1 MNTALLSAPV
11 PPRAD
16 DAAPPADSDSVRP
29 EHVAPHHV
37 APHEVEASADDLPAD
52 DNLPAD
58 EEAADDQSV
67 NGAADVFTD
76 DEIAESDGPD
86 GPDEAADAAPAET
99 PAEQVA
105 PPEPHLE
112 TAALLQDGPPAC
124 GASDHPVPAVVPPE
138 PTLEVSRAPEQS
150 SPAKPQG
157 SVAPAKP
164 KPAPKKVE
172 SKAPAPKPEPQPEPK
187 PEPASGFAK
196 LGLSA
201 ALLKAL
207 AEKGYE
213 TPTPV
218 QAEVIPAIL
227 AGRDVLGQAATGT
240 GKTAAFA
247 LPLLDRLRI
256 AKTAPDAPDEEFP
269 GPAVFCMAP
278 TRELAAQVAEAFRAY
293 RGEMRVNILTVVGGE
308 SFGPQLSALRRGVD
322 VVVATPGRA
331 LDLLKRGSLD
341 LSGLLACVLDEADEM
356 LDMGF
361 QDEIEAVLD
370 FTPPGRQTVLV
381 SATLP
386 PRIHAIANKHLT
398 NPVRIEI
405 GKPQAAKGEDARVV
419 HSAHFV
425 RRHEKAAA
433 IDRILEVDGAG
444 PALIFCRTRG
454 GADDLTT
461 ELNRCGRRAAALH
474 GGLTQDQRTKVVERL
489 RGGSLNVVVATDV
502 AARGL
507 DVPELTH
514 VFHSDLPSGPEP
526 FVHRCGRVGRAGRVG
541 RVVSFLHPKER
552 FKLVQFARAAN
563 ADIAITGLPAADD
576 VITGRL
582 KKTKAALQD
591 AATSPAFAK
600 LRDQLGPILAELDK
614 EFGPETLALAAAA
627 LAHRT
632 AFGEEPVTQLGAPG
646 PSGGGPGGPRSGG
659 SKLSGGSN
667 FKGGPGGPKFKGGK
681 GKGGPRVHAP
691 CPPGSARLFV
701 SAGRDAGVGPGDLVG
716 AIAGETHLTG
726 GDIGAIKIGPGFSLV
741 DVPQGAADQ
750 VIQSLS
756 RGGLRGNKVTVRHDR
771 QG

>member
-1 MNTALLSAPV
+1 MNTALLSASPSSQTD
-11 PPRAD
+11 D
-16 DAAPPADSDSVRP
+16 DAPESARP
-29 EHVAPHHV
+29 EHVEPQA
-37 APHEVEASADDLPAD
+37 VEAAADDLPAD
-52 DNLPAD
+52 
-58 EEAADDQSV
+58 S
-67 NGAADVFTD
+67 
-76 DEIAESDGPD
+76 
-86 GPDEAADAAPAET
+86 EAADADSEVAESNVADSNV
-99 PAEQVA
+99 AESEVVGGAAEVVVEDDA

-112 TAALLQDGPPAC
+112 TAALLNDAPPAC
-124 GASDHPVPAVVPPE
+124 GAGEPPIPAVTPP
-138 PTLEVSRAPEQS
+138 AAS
-150 SPAKPQG
+150 SAPAKPQAD
-157 SVAPAKP
+157 VAPKQADV
-164 KPAPKKVE
+164 APKKVE
-172 SKAPAPKPEPQPEPK
+172 LKKPEPQPEPK
-187 PEPASGFAK
+187 PEPAPKSGFAK

-247 LPLLDRLRI
+247 LPLLDRMRI
-256 AKTAPDAPDEEFP
+256 AETAPDAPDERP
-269 GPAVFCMAP
+269 GPAIFCMAP

-381 SATLP
+381 SATLA
-386 PRIHAIANKHLT
+386 PRIQAIAAKHLS

-425 RRHEKAAA
+425 RRQEKAAA

-444 PALIFCRTRG
+444 PTLIFCRTRG

-489 RGGSLNVVVATDV
+489 RGGTLNVVVATDV

-514 VFHSDLPSGPEP
+514 VVHADLPNGPEP

-563 ADIAITGLPAADD
+563 ADVAITDLPAADD
-576 VITGRL
+576 VVTGRL
-582 KKTKAALQD
+582 KKTRAALQD

-600 LRDQLGPILAELDK
+600 LREQLGPLLAELDK

-632 AFGEEPVTQLGAPG
+632 AFGEEPVGELGAPG
-646 PSGGGPGGPRSGG
+646 PRDSGGPSDGPRGKGGPKFSGGPGG
-659 SKLSGGSN
+659 SK
-667 FKGGPGGPKFKGGK
+667 FKSGPKFAGK
-681 GKGGPRVHAP
+681 GAPRTPGP
-691 CPPGSARLFV
+691 CPPGSARLWV
-701 SAGRDAGVGPGDLVG
+701 SAGRDSGVRPGDLVG
-716 AIAGETHLTG
+716 AIAGETHLSG
-726 GDIGAIKIGPGFSLV
+726 GDIGAITIAPSFSLV
-741 DVPQGAADQ
+741 DVPQQAADT

-756 RGGLRGNKVTVRHDR
+756 RGGLRGDKVTVRHDR
-771 QG
+771 QA

>member
-1 MNTALLSAPV
+1 MNTALLSAPAPSQTDAV
-11 PPRAD
+11 DAESSPPE
-16 DAAPPADSDSVRP
+16 PADAPRSEADGSD
-29 EHVAPHHV
+29 AD
-37 APHEVEASADDLPAD
+37 AEARIDADDLPAD
-52 DNLPAD
+52 D
-58 EEAADDQSV
+58 EAA
-67 NGAADVFTD
+67 GA
-76 DEIAESDGPD
+76 
-86 GPDEAADAAPAET
+86 
-99 PAEQVA
+99 
-105 PPEPHLE
+105 PEPHLE
-112 TAALLQDGPPAC
+112 TAELLNDGPPAC
-124 GASDHPVPAVVPPE
+124 GAPGEPVPAVVPPE
-138 PTLEVSRAPEQS
+138 SSEQS
-150 SPAKPQG
+150 APAKPQAAAG
-157 SVAPAKP
+157 PVEE
-164 KPAPKKVE
+164 KPAPKQVE
-172 SKAPAPKPEPQPEPK
+172 LKRPEPESQPEP
-187 PEPASGFAK
+187 EPAKKSGFAK

-207 AEKGYE
+207 DEKGYE

-247 LPLLDRLRI
+247 LPLLDRLRT
-256 AKTAPDAPDEEFP
+256 AATAPDAPDQEDYN
-269 GPAVFCMAP
+269 GPAIFCMAP

-293 RGEMRVNILTVVGGE
+293 RGEMRVNVLTVVGGE

-331 LDLLKRGSLD
+331 LDLLKRGNLD

-386 PRIHAIANKHLT
+386 PRINAIANKHLS

-444 PALIFCRTRG
+444 PTLIFCRTRG

-474 GGLTQDQRTKVVERL
+474 GGLTQDQRTKVVDRL
-489 RGGSLNVVVATDV
+489 RGGTLNVVVATDV

-514 VFHSDLPSGPEP
+514 VVHADLPTGPEP

-552 FKLVQFARAAN
+552 FKLNQYAKAAN
-563 ADIAITGLPAADD
+563 ADIAITDLPAADD

-582 KKTKAALQD
+582 KKTREALKD
-591 AATSPAFAK
+591 AATAPGFAK
-600 LRDQLGPILAELDK
+600 LREQLGPILAELDK
-614 EFGPETLALAAAA
+614 EFGPEALALAAAA

-632 AFGEEPVTQLGAPG
+632 AFGEEPVEQLGAPG
-646 PSGGGPGGPRSGG
+646 PRGGSGGPGGPGG
-659 SKLSGGSN
+659 SQFKG
-667 FKGGPGGPKFKGGK
+667 KGGPGGSKFKSK
-681 GKGGPRVHAP
+681 GKGGPRTPGV
-691 CPPGSARLFV
+691 CPPGSARLWV
-701 SAGRDAGVGPGDLVG
+701 SAGRDAGVRPGDLVG
-716 AIAGETHLTG
+716 AIAGETHLNG
-726 GDIGAIKIGPGFSLV
+726 GDIGAITITPNFSLV
-741 DVPQGAADQ
+741 DVPQQAADT

-756 RGGLRGNKVTVRHDR
+756 RGGLRGDKVSVRHDR
-771 QG
+771 EG

>member
-1 MNTALLSAPV
+1 MNTALLSSPAPS
-11 PPRAD
+11 AQAA
-16 DAAPPADSDSVRP
+16 DAAEDDGPDSARP
-29 EHVAPHHV
+29 EHVDPQAV
-37 APHEVEASADDLPAD
+37 DAGADDLPAD
-52 DNLPAD
+52 D
-58 EEAADDQSV
+58 
-67 NGAADVFTD
+67 
-76 DEIAESDGPD
+76 
-86 GPDEAADAAPAET
+86 EAADAAAEVVV
-99 PAEQVA
+99 EDDA

-112 TAALLQDGPPAC
+112 TAALLNDGPPAC
-124 GASDHPVPAVVPPE
+124 DATDEPVPAVAPPE
-138 PTLEVSRAPEQS
+138 PTSEA
-150 SPAKPQG
+150 PAKPQANA
-157 SVAPAKP
+157 APADAGD

-172 SKAPAPKPEPQPEPK
+172 LKAPEPQPEPQ
-187 PEPASGFAK
+187 PEPEPEKQSGFAA
-196 LGLSA
+196 LGLSP

-207 AEKGYE
+207 KEKGYE

-227 AGRDVLGQAATGT
+227 AERDVLGQAATGT

-256 AKTAPDAPDEEFP
+256 AATAPDAPDEDFN
-269 GPAVFCMAP
+269 GPAIFCMAP

-308 SFGPQLSALRRGVD
+308 PFGPQLSALRRGVD

-341 LSGLLACVLDEADEM
+341 LSGTLACVLDEADEM

-361 QDEIEAVLD
+361 QEEIEAVLD

-386 PRIHAIANKHLT
+386 PRINAIANKHLS

-425 RRHEKAAA
+425 RRHEKAPA
-433 IDRILEVDGAG
+433 IDRILEVDAAG
-444 PALIFCRTRG
+444 PALIFTRTRG

-474 GGLTQDQRTKVVERL
+474 GGLTQDQRSKVVERL
-489 RGGSLNVVVATDV
+489 RGGTLNVVVATDV

-514 VFHSDLPSGPEP
+514 VFHADLPTGPEP
-526 FVHRCGRVGRAGRVG
+526 FVHRCGRVGRAGRDG

-552 FKLVQFARAAN
+552 FKLNQFAKAAN
-563 ADIAITGLPAADD
+563 ADIAITDLPAADD
-576 VITGRL
+576 VVTGRL
-582 KKTKAALQD
+582 KKTRAALKE
-591 AATSPAFAK
+591 AATSEAFAK
-600 LRDQLGPILAELDK
+600 LREQLGPVLAELDK
-614 EFGPETLALAAAA
+614 EFGPEALALAAAA

-632 AFGEEPVTQLGAPG
+632 AFGEEPVGELGAPG
-646 PSGGGPGGPRSGG
+646 PKFSGGPGGPSG
-659 SKLSGGSN
+659 
-667 FKGGPGGPKFKGGK
+667 KGGPKFSGGAGGPKFKGGPK
-681 GKGGPRVHAP
+681 FAGKGGPRTPGP
-691 CPPGSARLFV
+691 CPPHAARLWV
-701 SAGRDAGVGPGDLVG
+701 SAGRDLGVRPGDLVG
-716 AIAGETHLTG
+716 AIAGETQLNG
-726 GDIGAIKIGPGFSLV
+726 GDIGAITITPSFSLV
-741 DVPQGAADQ
+741 DVPKQAADT

-756 RGGLRGNKVTVRHDR
+756 RGGLRGNKVNVRHDR
-771 QG
+771 QA

>member
-1 MNTALLSAPV
+1 MNTALLSAA
-11 PPRAD
+11 PPSQAD
-16 DAAPPADSDSVRP
+16 DDAPVSVRP
-29 EHVAPHHV
+29 EHVDAQP
-37 APHEVEASADDLPAD
+37 AEASADDLPAD
-52 DNLPAD
+52 EEVA
-58 EEAADDQSV
+58 EAAD
-67 NGAADVFTD
+67 GAAEVVVE
-76 DEIAESDGPD
+76 DE
-86 GPDEAADAAPAET
+86 
-99 PAEQVA
+99 A

-112 TAALLQDGPPAC
+112 TAALLGDAPPAC
-124 GASDHPVPAVVPPE
+124 GAGEPPIPAVVPPAAE
-138 PTLEVSRAPEQS
+138 TAPN
-150 SPAKPQG
+150 A
-157 SVAPAKP
+157 AD
-164 KPAPKKVE
+164 APKKVE
-172 SKAPAPKPEPQPEPK
+172 LKKPEPQPEPK
-187 PEPASGFAK
+187 PEAKPEPSKSGFAK
-196 LGLSA
+196 LGLSDS
-201 ALLKAL
+201 LLKAL
-207 AEKGYE
+207 AAKGYE

-247 LPLLDRLRI
+247 LPLLDRLR
-256 AKTAPDAPDEEFP
+256 AAETAPDAPEERP
-269 GPAVFCMAP
+269 GPAIFCMAP

-331 LDLLKRGSLD
+331 LDLLKRGNLD
-341 LSGLLACVLDEADEM
+341 LSGSLACVLDEADEM

-361 QDEIEAVLD
+361 QEEIEAVLD

-386 PRIHAIANKHLT
+386 PRIHAIADKHLS

-405 GKPQAAKGEDARVV
+405 GKSQAAKGEDARVV

-444 PALIFCRTRG
+444 PTLIFCRTRG

-474 GGLTQDQRTKVVERL
+474 GGLTQDQRSKVVERL
-489 RGGSLNVVVATDV
+489 RGGTLNVVVATDV

-514 VFHSDLPSGPEP
+514 VVHADLPNGPEP

-541 RVVSFLHPKER
+541 RVVTFLHPKER
-552 FKLVQFARAAN
+552 FKLNQFAKAAN
-563 ADIAITGLPAADD
+563 ADVAITDLPAADD

-582 KKTKAALQD
+582 KKTRAALKD
-591 AATSPAFAK
+591 AATSKEFAK
-600 LRDQLGPILAELDK
+600 LRDQLAPVLAELDK

-632 AFGEEPVTQLGAPG
+632 AFGTEPIEDLGAP
-646 PSGGGPGGPRSGG
+646 PSHSKGPGGPSGPRG
-659 SKLSGGSN
+659 
-667 FKGGPGGPKFKGGK
+667 KGGPKFSGGPGGGPKFKG
-681 GKGGPRVHAP
+681 KGGPRTPGPVPPHA
-691 CPPGSARLFV
+691 ARLWV
-701 SAGRDAGVGPGDLVG
+701 SAGRDSGVRPGDLVG
-716 AIAGETHLTG
+716 AIAGETHLNG
-726 GDIGAIKIGPGFSLV
+726 GDIGAITITSSFSLV
-741 DVPQGAADQ
+741 DVPKQAADA

-756 RGGLRGNKVTVRHDR
+756 RGGLRGDKVNVRYDR
-771 QG
+771 EA

>member
-1 MNTALLSAPV
+1 MNTALLSAPAPSQTDAV
-11 PPRAD
+11 DAKSLPPESAD
-16 DAAPPADSDSVRP
+16 APP
-29 EHVAPHHV
+29 
-37 APHEVEASADDLPAD
+37 VEADGSDAEARIDADDLPAD
-52 DNLPAD
+52 D
-58 EEAADDQSV
+58 EAAQSTEV
-67 NGAADVFTD
+67 
-76 DEIAESDGPD
+76 
-86 GPDEAADAAPAET
+86 PDEADNEEAE
-99 PAEQVA
+99 A
-105 PPEPHLE
+105 PEPHLE
-112 TAALLQDGPPAC
+112 TAALLHDGPPAC
-124 GASDHPVPAVVPPE
+124 GAPEEPVPAVVPPE
-138 PTLEVSRAPEQS
+138 SPEQS
-150 SPAKPQG
+150 APAKPQAEAEP
-157 SVAPAKP
+157 VEAKP
-164 KPAPKKVE
+164 EPKKVE
-172 SKAPAPKPEPQPEPK
+172 LKRTEPESQPEPK
-187 PEPASGFAK
+187 PAKASGFAK

-207 AEKGYE
+207 DEKGYE

-331 LDLLKRGSLD
+331 LDLLKRGNLD
-341 LSGLLACVLDEADEM
+341 LSGLIACVLDEADEM

-386 PRIHAIANKHLT
+386 PRINAIANKHLS

-425 RRHEKAAA
+425 RRYEKAAA

-444 PALIFCRTRG
+444 PTLIFCRTRG

-474 GGLTQDQRTKVVERL
+474 GGLTQDQRTKVVDRL
-489 RGGSLNVVVATDV
+489 RGGTLNVVVATDV

-514 VFHSDLPSGPEP
+514 VVHADLPGGPEP

-552 FKLVQFARAAN
+552 FKLNQFAKAAN
-563 ADIAITGLPAADD
+563 ADVAITDLPAADD
-576 VITGRL
+576 VMTGRL
-582 KKTKAALQD
+582 KKTREALKD
-591 AATSPAFAK
+591 AATSPGFAK
-600 LRDQLGPILAELDK
+600 LREQLGPILAELDQ
-614 EFGPETLALAAAA
+614 EFGPEALALAAAA

-632 AFGEEPVTQLGAPG
+632 AFGEEPVAQLGAPG
-646 PSGGGPGGPRSGG
+646 PRGGSGGPGGPGGPGG
-659 SKLSGGSN
+659 SQ
-667 FKGGPGGPKFKGGK
+667 FKGKGKSGPGGPKFKG
-681 GKGGPRVHAP
+681 KGGPRTPGP
-691 CPPGSARLFV
+691 CPPGSARLWV
-701 SAGRDAGVGPGDLVG
+701 SAGRDSGVRPGDLVG
-716 AIAGETHLTG
+716 AIAGETHLNG
-726 GDIGAIKIGPGFSLV
+726 GDIGAITITPNFSLV
-741 DVPQGAADQ
+741 DVPQQAADT

-756 RGGLRGNKVTVRHDR
+756 RGGLRGDKVSVRHDR

>member
-1 MNTALLSAPV
+1 MNTALLSAPAPSQTDAV
-11 PPRAD
+11 DAESSPPEPVDAPRSEAD
-16 DAAPPADSDSVRP
+16 DSADAD
-29 EHVAPHHV
+29 AD
-37 APHEVEASADDLPAD
+37 AEARIDADDLPAD
-52 DNLPAD
+52 D
-58 EEAADDQSV
+58 EAA
-67 NGAADVFTD
+67 GA
-76 DEIAESDGPD
+76 
-86 GPDEAADAAPAET
+86 
-99 PAEQVA
+99 
-105 PPEPHLE
+105 PEPHLE
-112 TAALLQDGPPAC
+112 TAELLNDGPPAC
-124 GASDHPVPAVVPPE
+124 GAPGEPVPAVVPPAAATPPGSPSPLGGAPTSETRRPGDAPPHGDGE
-138 PTLEVSRAPEQS
+138 PKQ
-150 SPAKPQG
+150 
-157 SVAPAKP
+157 
-164 KPAPKKVE
+164 PAPKKVE
-172 SKAPAPKPEPQPEPK
+172 LKRPEPQPEPAPQ
-187 PEPASGFAK
+187 PEKTSGFAK

-207 AEKGYE
+207 DEKGYE

-293 RGEMRVNILTVVGGE
+293 RGEMRVNVLTVVGGE
-308 SFGPQLSALRRGVD
+308 SFGPQLSQLRRGVD

-331 LDLLKRGSLD
+331 LDLLKRGNLD
-341 LSGLLACVLDEADEM
+341 LSGLIACVLDEADEM

-386 PRIHAIANKHLT
+386 PRINAIANKHLS

-444 PALIFCRTRG
+444 PTLIFCRTRG

-474 GGLTQDQRTKVVERL
+474 GGLTQDQRTKVVDRL
-489 RGGSLNVVVATDV
+489 RGGTLNVVVATDV

-514 VFHSDLPSGPEP
+514 VVHADLPTGPEP

-552 FKLVQFARAAN
+552 FKLNQYAKAAN
-563 ADIAITGLPAADD
+563 ADIAITDLPAADD

-582 KKTKAALQD
+582 KKTREALKD
-591 AATSPAFAK
+591 AATAPGFAK
-600 LRDQLGPILAELDK
+600 LREQLGPILAELDK
-614 EFGPETLALAAAA
+614 EFGPEALALAAAA

-632 AFGEEPVTQLGAPG
+632 AFGEEPVAQLGAPG
-646 PSGGGPGGPRSGG
+646 PRGGSGGPGGSQFKGKSGP
-659 SKLSGGSN
+659 
-667 FKGGPGGPKFKGGK
+667 GGPGGSKFKSK
-681 GKGGPRVHAP
+681 GKGGPRTPGV
-691 CPPGSARLFV
+691 CPPGSARLWV
-701 SAGRDAGVGPGDLVG
+701 SAGRDAGVRPGDLVG
-716 AIAGETHLTG
+716 AIAGETHLSG
-726 GDIGAIKIGPGFSLV
+726 GDIGAITITPNFSLV
-741 DVPQGAADQ
+741 DVPQQAADT

-756 RGGLRGNKVTVRHDR
+756 RGGLRGDKVSVRHDR